1 MQGFLRST
9 DDGSCI
15 ARHRANLTRNPLFQ
29 SGLNF
34 FSLRVDTHNT
44 RNIVR
49 THFASTHPQR
59 AHIASTPVVWHRALW
74 PRVRDAL
81 PLQHP
86 QRPVV
91 ATFATATQHLWP
103 IREWPVKR
111 VEVQKRWC
119 GSPRDRRCFEPPRLV
134 VAKSEQ
140 VG

>member
-44 RNIVR
+44 RNYR
-49 THFASTHPQR
+49 AHTFRAQAPTL
-59 AHIASTPVVWHRALW
+59 AHIASTHIVWPRVSW

-86 QRPVV
+86 QRNIV

-103 IREWPVKR
+103 IREWSVKR

-134 VAKSEQ
+134 VANSGQ